1 MRNVRAL
8 EYLVALDEER
18 NFTRAAQRAHV
29 SQPTLSAQVKKLE
42 EGLGAQLV
50 ERGTQ
55 QVLITPVGRDVVY
68 YARRI
73 LTDLDHIE
81 QVSRSGSNP
90 LVATITIGVFPTIAP
105 YLLPR
110 FAPALG
116 KALPDLTAHFVEE
129 KSLALMDALAS
140 GRIDAAVLADT
151 SPESGLTV
159 AHLFDEDFVLAT
171 SSTSALGEQTA
182 PVDLGDLADHE
193 VILLEEGHC
202 MRRSTVSICEKV
214 GARQSAFRAT
224 SLETL
229 RYMVAAGSGVTLLP
243 RLATIP
249 PIAQPDGLVLREF
262 CPPRPYR
269 SINLVWRRSSPLDEL
284 NATIADLISSLVAP
298 VSHAMEEQ

>member
-42 EGLGAQLV
+42 EELGAQLV

-81 QVSRSGSNP
+81 QVGRSGSNS
-90 LVATITIGVFPTIAP
+90 LAATVTIGVFPTIAP

-110 FAPALG
+110 FAPELG

-151 SPESGLTV
+151 S
-159 AHLFDEDFVLAT
+159 EDFVLAT
-171 SSTSALGEQTA
+171 SSTSALGEQTT
-182 PVDLGDLADHE
+182 PVDLGDLAGHE

-229 RYMVAAGSGVTLLP
+229 RYMVAAGSCCLG
-243 RLATIP
+243 
-249 PIAQPDGLVLREF
+249 
-262 CPPRPYR
+262 
-269 SINLVWRRSSPLDEL
+269 WRRSLRSRNPTVWFFASSARRAPTAPSTWYGVDPARWTSSTPPLL
-284 NATIADLISSLVAP
+284 T
-298 VSHAMEEQ
+298 